1 MLSGARRAK
10 LPRRVAGLYAVV
22 RSRRAGGLASLWPPV
37 LAALR
42 ATCCHPWRVGYLS
55 AQVGRR
61 RPAQRTVPPDAE
73 RSEVSVGTVITSLDH
88 LNSCSDQR
96 SEVSVGTVIT
106 SLDHLNSCSDRSADA
121 YCAPLGP
128 AGFAVRLCVSVCTA
142 RHWAFS
148 FPTSYF
154 SCSPYPYRPRPY
166 GRCSSC
172 FHPGGV
178 QCE

>member
-88 LNSCSDQR
+88 LNSCSD
-96 SEVSVGTVIT
+96 
-106 SLDHLNSCSDRSADA
+106 RSADA